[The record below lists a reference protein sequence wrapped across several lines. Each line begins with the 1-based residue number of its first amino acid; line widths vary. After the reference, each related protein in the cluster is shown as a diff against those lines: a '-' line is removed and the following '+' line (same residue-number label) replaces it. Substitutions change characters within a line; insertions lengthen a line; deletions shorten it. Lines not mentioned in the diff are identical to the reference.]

1 MHNLNENFNTERV
14 NALFIKAYS
23 LHVALLSKYT
33 CSINAFTTRLLKSSQ
48 PVSIQYKAAS

>member
-23 LHVALLSKYT
+23 LHIALLSKYT